1 MRNIFIVSESQ
12 SHIEDLF
19 PNLKNSI
26 PESDIEFLKIES
38 DFSKQI
44 PQKGTYALVL
54 CLNVINNTNLSGVLK
69 RASEVNRNAVKI
81 LYLYNPARFYPY
93 VFHNTI
99 NRCEDVSCVELIETI
114 NTHMRN

>member
-12 SHIEDLF
+12 SHIKDLF

-26 PESDIEFLKIES
+26 PESNVEFLKTDS
-38 DFSKQI
+38 DFSKKI
-44 PQKGTYALVL
+44 PVRGTYVLIL
-54 CLNVINNTNLSGVLK
+54 CLNVINNTNLSGVLR
-69 RASEVNRNAVKI
+69 RASEVNRNTVNI

-99 NRCEDVSCVELIETI
+99 NRGEDVLAVELIDTI